1 MTSSWLASFVLI
13 VVLLGLGALVTGGVW
28 VLFFLLARW
37 DRLHSLSGGGVT
49 RYLELAGSPAP
60 RAARGTRS

>member
-13 VVLLGLGALVTGGVW
+13 VVLLGIGALATGGVW

-37 DRLHSLSGGGVT
+37 DRLHG
-49 RYLELAGSPAP
+49 
-60 RAARGTRS
+60 